1 MGWVMLSE
9 PLSRAVP
16 ASSEMRSLHGV
27 SISDVTGKAGMDNA
41 VNNGLKRPAHDG
53 GNGVFRTERD
63 LLGPREIPQNA
74 RWGVHTLRAQENFPI
89 SGIPIGA
96 NPFLVKGLVLV
107 KQAAARANS
116 RLGVLAPWRAEAI
129 ERASQEILDNPV
141 LYDEFVVDVMQGG
154 AGTSTNMNVNEVIA
168 NVALELLGKERG
180 DYTVLHPND
189 HVNMMQSTNDSYPT
203 GLRVAALLSLEPLL
217 VALTDLAK
225 SLRAKSAEFR
235 DILKLGRTQLRD
247 AVPMTLGQEF
257 GAFSTTVLSEITNLK
272 NVSGQLLS
280 INLGGTAI
288 GTGITAHPEFG
299 QLAMQELSQ
308 LTGYEFERAPDLV
321 EATSDVGAFVSLSG
335 ALKRLALKLSKIAGD
350 LRLLSSGPWA
360 GLREISLPAV
370 QAGSSIMPGKVN
382 PVIPEAVS
390 QVAYLVCGHD
400 LTVTMCAEG
409 GQLQLNPFEPM
420 IAHCLLS
427 STHCLTNAV
436 TVLATRCVDGIEAD
450 REHCRF
456 NVEGSA
462 SIITALVR
470 RLGYEVC
477 SRLAKRAAVEKRKIL
492 DLLLEED
499 LLPTEELVELLRPE
513 RLTGAASRV
522 SADSL

>member
-1 MGWVMLSE
+1 
-9 PLSRAVP
+9 
-16 ASSEMRSLHGV
+16 
-27 SISDVTGKAGMDNA
+27 MDNA
-41 VNNGLKRPAHDG
+41 VNDGLKRPVYDDAPSSHED
-53 GNGVFRTERD
+53 FRLEKD
-63 LLGPREIPQNA
+63 LLGFRKIPQNV
-74 RWGVHTLRAQENFPI
+74 RWGIHTARAQDNFPI

-96 NPFLVKGLVLV
+96 SPFLVKGMVLV
-107 KQAAARANS
+107 KQAAARTNF
-116 RLGVLAPWRAEAI
+116 RLGTLETWRADAI
-129 ERASQEILDNPV
+129 DKACQNILDNHV
-141 LYDEFVVDVMQGG
+141 LHEEFVVDVMQGG

-168 NVALELLGKERG
+168 NVALDLLGKAHG

-203 GLRVAALLSLEPLL
+203 GLRVAVLLALEPLL
-217 VALTDLAK
+217 ETLMDLAK
-225 SLRAKSAEFR
+225 SLRVKSAEFR
-235 DILKLGRTQLRD
+235 DVLKLGRTQLRD

-257 GAFSTTVLSEITNLK
+257 GAFSTMIQSEIANLR

-288 GTGITAHPEFG
+288 GTGITAHPDFG
-299 QLAMQELSQ
+299 AFATQELRR

-321 EATSDVGAFVSLSG
+321 EATSDVGAFVSFSG
-335 ALKRLALKLSKIAGD
+335 ALKRLSLKLSKIAGD

-360 GLREISLPAV
+360 GFGEISLPAV

-382 PVIPEAVS
+382 PVIPEGIN

-420 IAHCLLS
+420 IAHCLFS

-436 TVLATRCVDGIEAD
+436 TVLTTRCVDGIEAEWE
-450 REHCRF
+450 RCRSYI
-456 NVEGSA
+456 EGSA
-462 SIITALVR
+462 SIITALVP

-477 SRLAKRAAVEKRKIL
+477 SRLAKRAVVEKRKIL
-492 DLLLEED
+492 DLLLEES
-499 LLPTEELVELLRPE
+499 LLPSEELAELLRPE
-513 RLTGAASRV
+513 LLTGAASGV
-522 SADSL
+522 SVERPQS